1 MMNAKLKVKS
11 LACWFLIAATCPQV
25 LAIAPFQA
33 QNQAPAKSPVSANPT
48 NSPNQAEPNN
58 AIAVASRITDIN
70 TSVSGD
76 RLNLTLNFA
85 SSDRP
90 QVTYTRQGKSW
101 VALLNGAQLQLG
113 NGNASYAKAN
123 PAAGIT
129 SIEATQYAAN
139 KVQIRVNAADPATL
153 KDLIKRQDNNDSL
166 VFSLEMQP
174 SATQPNSISS
184 ANAPEAGVLNSQN
197 APEANK
203 VLTAQN
209 TTANSSSVGQAL
221 FQPKVTITNPDGK
234 TRVAQSTAQNSTP
247 PSATNPVTP
256 QLPGRVSGVVPP
268 FRPIKTPPVGDIATT
283 TAKLRADIVEL
294 GTAER
299 VPRITLRNA
308 PAIEVLTLIGRVAGL
323 SVVSAD
329 SAATPVAGAA
339 VPVAGV
345 ATATSINKPVSLDI
359 ENETAQDVFNNVL
372 RITGLDAN
380 RIGNTIFVA
389 TKLPVTLKNLIT
401 KSYRLNQ
408 ITSGEASAYLIGL
421 GASRVVNRQR
431 PIPGV
436 QTATVGSAAT
446 TVVNVTTESVP
457 TLETVAITP
466 ESGATALLKGVQVI
480 AEERGNTVTL
490 IGSPRQVEFAEAQLA
505 RLDTRKRQVSINV
518 RIVDVQLFRN
528 QSFSSQFSFGVGDSF
543 YTVKDGVAVANFGQ
557 YTPAPSAASA
567 QSLTSVPTV
576 ANPFGNAQSFI
587 DFTSSTPVP
596 QITPGVQVF
605 VDGVLQPGSFRNSA
619 GAVFNRLPISST
631 TGNPFQSR
639 VTGFTPATPDVI
651 TVTNTPAVAATFDP
665 ITGAQLTPF
674 VPAKTATTTALGAI
688 GSAVQS
694 LSSLFQYPTQF
705 LQALQFQVQSG
716 NAKVLTDP
724 TLTVQ
729 EGESASVGLTQDV
742 PAGSK
747 VIPASTTNGV
757 TTSGGTEFL
766 LKEAGLTLNI
776 QVDRIDDNGFVNM
789 SLSPT
794 ISSPVQ
800 TIVNPDGSQQVLLSK
815 RTLNS
820 GKVRLRDGQTL
831 ILSGVIQDTDRETIT
846 KVPILGDLPIIGA
859 LFRGSSSLNT
869 RSEVVIIVTPRIMDD
884 SQNSTF
890 GYTYQPGS
898 ETQKVLDSN
907 QVKPQ

>member
-48 NSPNQAEPNN
+48 NPPNQAEPNN
-58 AIAVASRITDIN
+58 SIAVASRITDIN

-153 KDLIKRQDNNDSL
+153 KDLIKRQDTSDSL

-339 VPVAGV
+339 VPAAGV

-372 RITGLDAN
+372 RITGLEAN
-380 RIGNTIFVA
+380 RIGNTVFVA
-389 TKLPVTLKNLIT
+389 TKLPVTLRNLIT

-408 ITSGEASAYLIGL
+408 ISVGQASAYLVGIGATRIINRL
-421 GASRVVNRQR
+421 SASA
-431 PIPGV
+431 PAAA
-436 QTATVGSAAT
+436 TATAGTVAEATSATAGTDTIPTPQTLVASAAPSL
-446 TVVNVTTESVP
+446 VQ
-457 TLETVAITP
+457 
-466 ESGATALLKGVQVI
+466 GLLVI
-480 AEERGNTVTL
+480 GEERSNSLTL
-490 IGSPRQVEFAEAQLA
+490 VGSPRQVEFAEAQLA
-505 RLDTRKRQVSINV
+505 RLDTRKRQVSVNV
-518 RIVDVQLFRN
+518 RIVDVQLLNN

-543 YTVKDGVAVANFGQ
+543 YTVRDGVAVANFGQ
-557 YTPAPSAASA
+557 FNPAPSSR
-567 QSLTSVPTV
+567 TSTTSIPTITNPITGTPYIDL
-576 ANPFGNAQSFI
+576 ANPGGLLVNGVTFDGVTGNPATNPFQPVVTT
-587 DFTSSTPVP
+587 FTAG
-596 QITPGVQVF
+596 TPGV
-605 VDGVLQPGSFRNSA
+605 
-619 GAVFNRLPISST
+619 
-631 TGNPFQSR
+631 
-639 VTGFTPATPDVI
+639 PATVI
-651 TVTNTPAVAATFDP
+651 GGVATAAIAP
-665 ITGAQLTPF
+665 
-674 VPAKTATTTALGAI
+674 VPASITTTLA
-688 GSAVQS
+688 
-694 LSSLFQYPTQF
+694 SLFQYPTRF
-705 LQALQFQVQSG
+705 LQSLEAQVTSG
-716 NAKVLTDP
+716 SAKILTDP

-729 EGESASVGLTQDV
+729 EGESASVALTQEV
-742 PAGSK
+742 PGGFTS
-747 VIPASTTNGV
+747 VTNGV
-757 TTSGGTEFL
+757 GTLSSTTTITPIT
-766 LKEAGLTLNI
+766 KKAGLTLNI
-776 QVDRIDDNGFVNM
+776 QIDRVDDNGFVN
-789 SLSPT
+789 LS
-794 ISSPVQ
+794 ISPSVSAISGTTP
-800 TIVNPDGSQQVLLSK
+800 NPGGGVITFLAE

-820 GKVRLRDGQTL
+820 GKIRLRDGQTF
-831 ILSGVIQDTDRETIT
+831 ILSGVIQDSDRETIT

-859 LFRGSSSLNT
+859 LFRGSNTQNT
-869 RSEVVIIVTPRIMDD
+869 RSEVIIVVTPRIMDD

-890 GYTYQPGS
+890 GYTYQPGA

-907 QVKPQ
+907 KIKPQ